1 LQLTIPILSAVAA
14 INRVMRKEEFKGSAT
29 KSIYSKGIRLYHHP
43 LFHRLG
49 AGSNWGAPSLNLNE
63 AEPAGTKG
71 QIRFPNSAKV
81 RDIDTI
87 VQSCP

>member
-1 LQLTIPILSAVAA
+1 MQLTIPILSAVAA
-14 INRVMRKEEFKGSAT
+14 INGVMRKEEFKGSAA
-29 KSIYSKGIRLYHHP
+29 KSIHSRGIGLYHHP
-43 LFHRLG
+43 LFHRLST
-49 AGSNWGAPSLNLNE
+49 GSNWGAPPLNLNK